1 MSVLDLTHTISG
13 EMPVYPGTEKPVLTT
28 ACTIETA
35 GYRETLLH
43 MYSHTGTHMDAPA
56 HMIARGR
63 TLDSYGVE
71 KFVGPGFV
79 LDCRRRQEIPLAL
92 LRAHEEDI
100 RRAEFLLFCTGWDRL
115 WGKDGYYENFPC
127 LTAEAA
133 RFVASLPLK
142 GVGEDS
148 ISLDPCDS
156 ADFPNHMA
164 LLGADFVNTENLTG
178 IDALIGKRFTFLT
191 MPLKFENADGC
202 SCRAAA
208 ITTEEAE

>member
-79 LDCRRRQEIPLAL
+79 LDCRGRQEIPLAL

-100 RRAEFLLFCTGWDRL
+100 RRA
-115 WGKDGYYENFPC
+115 
-127 LTAEAA
+127 LTALDTGDYGAILRAKGIVPTVDGRWLHFDYVPEEHEV
-133 RFVASLPLK
+133 RFGTADYPGPLCVIGSNLK
-142 GVGEDS
+142 ED
-148 ISLDPCDS
+148 
-156 ADFPNHMA
+156 
-164 LLGADFVNTENLTG
+164 G
-178 IDALIGKRFTFLT
+178 
-191 MPLKFENADGC
+191 LKQLFDL
-202 SCRAAA
+202 
-208 ITTEEAE
+208 

>member
-13 EMPVYPGTEKPVLTT
+13 EMPVYPGTEKPMLTA

-63 TLDSYGVE
+63 GQ
-71 KFVGPGFV
+71 
-79 LDCRRRQEIPLAL
+79 QEIPLAL

>member
-1 MSVLDLTHTISG
+1 MRRRG
-13 EMPVYPGTEKPVLTT
+13 TT
-28 ACTIETA
+28 AA
-35 GYRETLLH
+35 
-43 MYSHTGTHMDAPA
+43 
-56 HMIARGR
+56 
-63 TLDSYGVE
+63 
-71 KFVGPGFV
+71 
-79 LDCRRRQEIPLAL
+79 
-92 LRAHEEDI
+92 
-100 RRAEFLLFCTGWDRL
+100 
-115 WGKDGYYENFPC
+115 C

-191 MPLKFENADGC
+191 MPLKFENADGAPV
-202 SCRAAA
+202 RAIAEFRDFP
-208 ITTEEAE
+208 EEKEMDAQ

>member
-79 LDCRRRQEIPLAL
+79 LDCRGRQEIPLAL

-148 ISLDPCDS
+148 ISLDRLESVLRAGGD
-156 ADFPNHMA
+156 
-164 LLGADFVNTENLTG
+164 
-178 IDALIGKRFTFLT
+178 I
-191 MPLKFENADGC
+191 
-202 SCRAAA
+202 AAA
-208 ITTEEAE
+208 GGKEGRNGPLIKADHAQKDLLHASVNSPSSPRQRR